1 MKKLLQVLKDLLGL
15 IVLCAVLFAVVHYLP
30 PYLGDN
36 ELSRTLQSID
46 TFIMSKIPAVQQ
58 ALQKSTSVQDAVS
71 PVMSDK
77 EFEELMASYEAFFDE
92 YVDLMKK
99 VQKNPTNAE
108 LLAAYSSYMARYAD
122 MMAKLESWDDKE
134 LTTAQEICYTNT
146 TFRISQKLMSVAA
159 E

>member
-1 MKKLLQVLKDLLGL
+1 M
-15 IVLCAVLFAVVHYLP
+15 
-30 PYLGDN
+30 
-36 ELSRTLQSID
+36 T
-46 TFIMSKIPAVQQ
+46 
-58 ALQKSTSVQDAVS
+58 
-71 PVMSDK
+71 DK

-134 LTTAQEICYTNT
+134 LTTAQEICYTDT

>member
-1 MKKLLQVLKDLLGL
+1 MLSYLQLS
-15 IVLCAVLFAVVHYLP
+15 ITCHRTW
-30 PYLGDN
+30 GDN

-58 ALQKSTSVQDAVS
+58 ALQKSTSVQDIVS
-71 PVMSDK
+71 PVMTDK

-134 LTTAQEICYTNT
+134 LTTARKFAIRHDVPHQSEANERRC
-146 TFRISQKLMSVAA
+146 
-159 E
+159 